1 MTRPA
6 LPPAV
11 IGIIGGGQLGMMTIR
26 EAQRMGFRSVAW
38 DPDPDC
44 PAGRL
49 ADEIITAPFSD
60 TAAADSLAA
69 SADVITYEF
78 EHIDAAVVR
87 SLESRRRVRPGSD
100 ILRVSQ
106 NRRIE
111 KEELRRNGFPVVEY
125 TIILNEPELRNAVE
139 QIGLPVVLKT
149 TSAGYDGKGQE
160 IVTTPGEVDDFARRW
175 KPGTEYAVEK
185 YLELSCEL
193 SVIVARD
200 DNGGIWDYP
209 VAQNVH
215 RENILHSSIVPAAVD
230 PRIASNATALARSVI
245 ERFSIVGILCVEMF
259 VTKDGRVLVNELAPR
274 PHNSGHYSLDGCD
287 CSQFEALVRIVTGL
301 PMREPALLSP
311 CAIVNLLGK
320 HLERLDVSALQ
331 KIPGAKLHLYGKK
344 RVEPRRK
351 MGHVA
356 MVRPTAAEVLEG
368 IEQVEK
374 MIGEHR
380 WSRHAAPGRVVTRM
394 G

>member
-11 IGIIGGGQLGMMTIR
+11 IGIIGGGQLGMMTSR
-26 EAQRMGFRSVAW
+26 EAQRMGFRSIAW

-69 SADVITYEF
+69 KADVITYEF
-78 EHIDAAVVR
+78 EHIDVSVVR
-87 SLESRRRVRPGSD
+87 MLESHRRVRPGSD

-111 KEELRRNGFPVVEY
+111 KEELQRNGFPVVAY
-125 TIILNEPELRNAVE
+125 AIVVNERQLHDAIDR
-139 QIGLPVVLKT
+139 IGLPVVLKT

-160 IVTTPGEVDDFARRW
+160 IVSSPEEVAAFAHRW

-185 YLELSCEL
+185 FLELSCEL
-193 SVIVARD
+193 SVVVARD

-215 RENILHSSIVPAAVD
+215 RENILHSSIVPAEVD
-230 PRIASNATALARSVI
+230 SRIRAETTALARSVI
-245 ERFSIVGILCVEMF
+245 ERFAIVGILCVEMF

-287 CSQFEALVRIVTGL
+287 LSQFEALVRVVTGL
-301 PMREPALLSP
+301 PMREPKLLSP

-331 KIPGAKLHLYGKK
+331 KIPGTKLHLYGKK
-344 RVEPRRK
+344 RIEPRRK

-356 MVRPTAAEVLEG
+356 VLRSTATEVLEG
-368 IEQVEK
+368 IQQVEK
-374 MIGEHR
+374 MIGEYR
-380 WSRHAAPGRVVTRM
+380 RNEHAASGKIMTRM